1 MEGNTPLSTPHQPNA
16 NDVNVCP
23 NCTASMPREMRF
35 CRSCGYRLGEDIA
48 EFNETIRLPGSA
60 SNRRPTAQ
68 ARSQFTGPA
77 GNTNGYGPI
86 APVSPGAMFTPENP
100 QFEKWRKRRRKRKL
114 HWIFW
119 VIIAFAIA
127 SVMGGSLIPRIG
139 RNFGPPR
146 APKVAG
152 IENPSFLGG
161 DLFSAP
167 NGAGLSVATPPGGP
181 ADKAGL
187 IGGDVIT
194 SFDGKAV
201 QGEKQLRQILG
212 MIPAGK
218 TVDVVYVR
226 DGETKNTKLTTISE
240 DEREALSDAFED
252 PPGGKGK
259 VGINSLKQVDVPGMN
274 IKGIRIN
281 EVVPNYPASM
291 AGVEKGDIVI
301 EFDKTPIRTEQE
313 LRARIERTT
322 PKKAVT
328 MIVVRGTEK
337 VEIPLKV
344 GVED

>member
-1 MEGNTPLSTPHQPNA
+1 
-16 NDVNVCP
+16 
-23 NCTASMPREMRF
+23 
-35 CRSCGYRLGEDIA
+35 
-48 EFNETIRLPGSA
+48 
-60 SNRRPTAQ
+60 
-68 ARSQFTGPA
+68 
-77 GNTNGYGPI
+77 
-86 APVSPGAMFTPENP
+86 MFTPENP

-139 RNFGPPR
+139 RRFGPQRP
-146 APKVAG
+146 AKVAG
-152 IENPSFLGG
+152 IENPSFIGG
-161 DLFSAP
+161 DRDFYSAP
-167 NGAGLSVATPPGGP
+167 NGAGLSAATPPGGP
-181 ADKAGL
+181 TDTAGL

-201 QGEKQLRQILG
+201 QSDKQLRQILA

-218 TVDVVYVR
+218 SVDVVYVR

-240 DEREALSDAFED
+240 DEREALSGAFED
-252 PPGGKGK
+252 PPGGRGK
-259 VGINSLKQVDVPGMN
+259 IGINSLKQVDIPGMN

-313 LRARIERTT
+313 LRARIARTT

-328 MIVVRGTEK
+328 MVVVRGTEK

>member
-1 MEGNTPLSTPHQPNA
+1 
-16 NDVNVCP
+16 
-23 NCTASMPREMRF
+23 
-35 CRSCGYRLGEDIA
+35 
-48 EFNETIRLPGSA
+48 
-60 SNRRPTAQ
+60 
-68 ARSQFTGPA
+68 
-77 GNTNGYGPI
+77 
-86 APVSPGAMFTPENP
+86 MFTPENP

-119 VIIAFAIA
+119 VFIAFAIA
-127 SVMGGSLIPRIG
+127 SVMGGTLIPRIG
-139 RNFGPPR
+139 RRFGPPR
-146 APKVAG
+146 PPKVAG
-152 IENPSFLGG
+152 IENPSFIGG
-161 DLFSAP
+161 DLSSAS
-167 NGAGLSVATPPGGP
+167 NGAGLTVATPPGGP

-187 IGGDVIT
+187 VGGDVIT
-194 SFDGKAV
+194 SFDGKVV
-201 QGEKQLRQILG
+201 QGEKQLRQILA

-226 DGETKNTKLTTISE
+226 DGETKTTKLTTISE

-259 VGINSLKQVDVPGMN
+259 IGINSLKQVDVPGMN
-274 IKGIRIN
+274 IKGIRVN

-328 MIVVRGTEK
+328 LIVVRGTEK

>member
-1 MEGNTPLSTPHQPNA
+1 
-16 NDVNVCP
+16 
-23 NCTASMPREMRF
+23 MPREMRF